1 MEKRKNGKKI
11 PVNPGVIITFED
23 NKGRV
28 VKLDKSIVTAIRP
41 VDNWVIKG
49 AKWPNPAI
57 EVFFMDIPSYPIGYF
72 RDEVARDTAMSIIT
86 NTKKGK
92 VHFPFEVFFKPVG
105 KSEKVLTELFGSPFK
120 TIMEYKIHQLKAMNL
135 DFVSTWNANSM
146 CKLNSLQFK
155 ELKRGIFPV
164 ELNPKKFTVDCIF
177 FFGIESSLKKK
188 LQANETSPI
197 TFWVHTVN
205 AMQRSYPSAEKGK
218 QQTRNAI
225 PQLEV
230 SVA

>member
-120 TIMEYKIHQLKAMNL
+120 TIMEYKIHQLKAMNF
-135 DFVSTWNANSM
+135 DFISTWNANSR

-188 LQANETSPI
+188 LQSNEVSPI
-197 TFWVHTVN
+197 TFWSHAVN
-205 AMQRSYPSAEKGK
+205 AMQRSYPSTEKGK
-218 QQTRNAI
+218 SARSTA
-225 PQLEV
+225 PELEV